1 MLIIGITNRFDMIPN
16 TTENKHDHPDELEFA
31 PAQSINPDS
40 KADRH
45 FDLLLK
51 SDLDHLTAWQ
61 TAWRFRKVRHHRPI
75 ALS

>member
-1 MLIIGITNRFDMIPN
+1 MISP

-45 FDLLLK
+45 LDLLLK

-61 TAWRFRKVRHHRPI
+61 TAWRFRKVSHPRPRV
-75 ALS
+75 LS